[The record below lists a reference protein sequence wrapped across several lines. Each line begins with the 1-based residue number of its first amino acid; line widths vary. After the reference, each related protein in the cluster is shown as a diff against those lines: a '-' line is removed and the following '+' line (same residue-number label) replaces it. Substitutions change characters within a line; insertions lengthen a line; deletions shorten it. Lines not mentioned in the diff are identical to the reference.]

1 MIDTP
6 LKAQQDLQGKY
17 KKGGKH
23 GVSRNRRVIS
33 KDPGAIF
40 SHKFQR
46 ISRDGNGTRAKR
58 AINARQVG
66 EHKCKNGVIVSRY
79 RTYPRGFA

>member
-1 MIDTP
+1 MINTP
-6 LKAQQDLQGKY
+6 LKAQQDPQGKY
-17 KKGGKH
+17 KREQ
-23 GVSRNRRVIS
+23 GVFRNRRVIS

-46 ISRDGNGTRAKR
+46 ISRGGNGTRAKR
-58 AINARQVG
+58 AINAREVE
-66 EHKCKNGVIVSRY
+66 EHKCKKGVIVSRY